1 MEDINKTLINPFQ
14 LLGINYNSSELELK
28 KSYYKLSLICHPDKG
43 GDENDMIMISKAYKF
58 AKDKIKNKTDKTY
71 EELQEEFDTFCKNQT
86 QEKCDNF
93 GNIFE
98 ETNEWFQEFNKKFKE
113 KQKEENLGNVPEYE
127 SDIKQYTHNPYSL
140 DYGYG
145 HLMDESNIN
154 IDELNKNSCNYSE
167 KEIDNNTNVF
177 KSEILIYKEPKTL
190 SDFNSNPFSLVDKNI
205 TDFST
210 ENNSDYMKAFSPPE
224 NINVSDSRLN
234 IETTDVDSFN
244 NYYEKMVNGRDLLL
258 SKN

>member
-58 AKDKIKNKTDKTY
+58 TKDQIKNKTDKTY

-86 QEKCDNF
+86 QEKCDDF

-113 KQKEENLGNVPEYE
+113 KQKEENMENVPEYE

-154 IDELNKNSCNYSE
+154 IDELNKNGCNYSE
-167 KEIDNNTNVF
+167 KEIENNTNVF
-177 KSEILIYKEPKTL
+177 KSEIVIYKEPKTL
-190 SDFNSNPFSLVDKNI
+190 SDFNSNPYSLVDKNI
-205 TDFST
+205 TDYST

-224 NINVSDSRLN
+224 NVDVSDSRLN
-234 IETTDVDSFN
+234 IETSDVDSFN
-244 NYYEKMVNGRDLLL
+244 NYYEKMMNERDLLL